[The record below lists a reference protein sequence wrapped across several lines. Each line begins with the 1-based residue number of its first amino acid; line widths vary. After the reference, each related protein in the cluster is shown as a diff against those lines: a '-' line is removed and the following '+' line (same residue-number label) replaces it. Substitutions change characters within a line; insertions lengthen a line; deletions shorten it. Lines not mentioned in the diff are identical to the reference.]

1 MRDLKHVFFLLLLR
15 IEVNLIILEG
25 RGMKLRVRRE
35 QESMCVS
42 LILFSP
48 WKQSLSIS
56 NPKPM
61 EFTAA
66 EGKFHY
72 HNNTH
77 GIPMTTHLNSNWY
90 TLVKSQT

>member
-1 MRDLKHVFFLLLLR
+1 
-15 IEVNLIILEG
+15 
-25 RGMKLRVRRE
+25 
-35 QESMCVS
+35 VS

-48 WKQSLSIS
+48 WKQSLSVS

-72 HNNTH
+72 TWNPNDHPPELKLVH
-77 GIPMTTHLNSNWY
+77 SGEISNI
-90 TLVKSQT
+90 TDL

>member
-1 MRDLKHVFFLLLLR
+1 
-15 IEVNLIILEG
+15 
-25 RGMKLRVRRE
+25 
-35 QESMCVS
+35 MCVS

-90 TLVKSQT
+90 TLTWIHPSFDFPFNHDSRRAMRELASCLFESCNFGTTHNR